1 MDKLKTGVGPH
12 GIGKLLPASV
22 LSPAIK
28 YFQESQVLTFQE
40 FSSSPDMFFSAYVG
54 PLNPPF
60 EVFTRST
67 ECGSN
72 PGSICYGQEQSRTWI
87 PVGGVNGW
95 ITLDIGC

>member
-1 MDKLKTGVGPH
+1 MKVSVHHDDDEHVVDKLKTGVGPD

-40 FSSSPDMFFSAYVG
+40 FSSSPDMFFSTYVG

-60 EVFTRST
+60 EAFT
-67 ECGSN
+67 
-72 PGSICYGQEQSRTWI
+72 
-87 PVGGVNGW
+87 
-95 ITLDIGC
+95 